1 MALAAV
7 LQRFTPVLCEKSVVS
22 VWKRFP
28 LHTLSVNSD
37 DDDVVCVRDKPHDA
51 ENDGELPMF
60 KIDRIIHHTYNQC

>member
-22 VWKRFP
+22 TP
-28 LHTLSVNSD
+28 LSANSD

-51 ENDGELPMF
+51 ENDDELPMF
-60 KIDRIIHHTYNQC
+60 KIDRIIHHKYRQC